1 MRVTFLVALMGCKP
15 NKDTHIRSLTI
26 LAVGISLIRA
36 QYIYHIFNTL
46 LRYTFIPG
54 DLTFRYLMRVH
65 NNDYIRPCCCRYKLV
80 CGSKYI
86 LY

>member
-1 MRVTFLVALMGCKP
+1 MRGWGVFAKSIVIVGVTFMRVTFLVALMGCKP

-54 DLTFRYLMRVH
+54 DLTFRYKP
-65 NNDYIRPCCCRYKLV
+65 NE
-80 CGSKYI
+80 STQQ
-86 LY
+86 